1 MDSRK
6 TYESVDAYIADQS
19 EETKPLLAQIRQ
31 LIRSTIPQAQ
41 ETISYGMPAY
51 KMHGVLVYFAANK
64 NHIGFYPTATPI
76 EIFKDELATFKTSK
90 GAIQFPLKS
99 GIPADLVRKIVLY
112 RLHED
117 EEKFSLK
124 KKKKA

>member
-19 EETKPLLAQIRQ
+19 EETKPFLAEIRQ

-64 NHIGFYPTATPI
+64 NHIGFYPTASPI
-76 EIFKDELATFKTSK
+76 EIFKDELTIYKTSK

-117 EEKFSLK
+117 EEKFSAK
-124 KKKKA
+124 KKK